1 MVRDNFWLDQFYVRI
16 INELKTEVEWM
27 PEEVLY
33 MKVLGDLKNRIYS
46 GEFPNLKLPDERSLA
61 LSYDV
66 SRSSIK
72 RALNVLAQQGIIFKK
87 RGSGTFVNP
96 LYLKNQ
102 SMFHSIGNNL
112 GVSDSFRF
120 NGEAPAI
127 ELLSFETEDANEETR
142 LALFL
147 EPGEQVYRIKR
158 LRKLQDQA
166 FMIENALVPV
176 KLLPNLTSEDLGHS
190 MFHYAE
196 ATTKK
201 AVTKS
206 FMTVTVEP
214 SNEDDRQHLKLS
226 EVEPVGVMA
235 GIYFLDD
242 GTPFEVG
249 TMRVHYKYMRYNS
262 FVSLDGE

>member
-1 MVRDNFWLDQFYVRI
+1 MP
-16 INELKTEVEWM
+16 VES
-27 PEEVLY
+27 LY
-33 MKVLGDLKNRIYS
+33 MKVFGDLKNRIYR

-61 LSYDV
+61 LSYNV

-72 RALNVLAQQGIIFKK
+72 RALNILAQQGIIFKK

-102 SMFHSIGNNL
+102 SIFHSDGSNL
-112 GVSDSFRF
+112 GVSDSYRM
-120 NGEAPAI
+120 NGESPAI
-127 ELLSFETEDANEETR
+127 ELLSFEQEVADAETR

-147 EPGEQVYRIKR
+147 EPGEAVYRIKR
-158 LRKLQDQA
+158 LRKLQNKP

-176 KLLPNLTSEDLGHS
+176 KLLPMLTADDLQHS

-196 ATTKK
+196 DTIKK

-214 SNEDDRQHLKLS
+214 SSADDQHHLGLDATQ
-226 EVEPVGVMA
+226 PVGVMA

-249 TMRVHYKYMRYNS
+249 TMRVHYQYMSYNS
-262 FVSLDGE
+262 FISLDGE

>member
-1 MVRDNFWLDQFYVRI
+1 
-16 INELKTEVEWM
+16 
-27 PEEVLY
+27 
-33 MKVLGDLKNRIYS
+33 
-46 GEFPNLKLPDERSLA
+46 
-61 LSYDV
+61 
-66 SRSSIK
+66 
-72 RALNVLAQQGIIFKK
+72 
-87 RGSGTFVNP
+87 
-96 LYLKNQ
+96 
-102 SMFHSIGNNL
+102 
-112 GVSDSFRF
+112 
-120 NGEAPAI
+120 
-127 ELLSFETEDANEETR
+127 
-142 LALFL
+142 
-147 EPGEQVYRIKR
+147 
-158 LRKLQDQA
+158 
-166 FMIENALVPV
+166 MIENALVPV
-176 KLLPNLTSEDLGHS
+176 KLLPELTSEDLGHS

-214 SNEDDRQHLKLS
+214 SDEDDRSHLQLS

>member
-1 MVRDNFWLDQFYVRI
+1 
-16 INELKTEVEWM
+16 M

-33 MKVLGDLKNRIYS
+33 MKVLGDLKDRIYS

-61 LSYDV
+61 SSYEV

-112 GVSDSFRF
+112 GVSDSYRF
-120 NGEAPAI
+120 DGESPAI
-127 ELLSFETEDANEETR
+127 ELLSFETEQADEETR

-147 EPGEQVYRIKR
+147 EDGEEVYRIKR

-176 KLLPNLTSEDLGHS
+176 KLLPALTAEDLGHS

-196 ATTKK
+196 ETTKK

-214 SNEDDRQHLKLS
+214 SSEDDRDHLALS

-249 TMRVHYKYMRYNS
+249 SMRVHYKYMRYNS